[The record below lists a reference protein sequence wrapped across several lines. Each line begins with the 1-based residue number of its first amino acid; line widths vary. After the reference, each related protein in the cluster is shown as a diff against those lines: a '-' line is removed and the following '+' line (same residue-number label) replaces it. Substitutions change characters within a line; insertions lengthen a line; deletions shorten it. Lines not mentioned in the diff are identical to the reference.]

1 MLKDQLQT
9 FKDCHC
15 NATLM
20 TVIIGSF
27 RRHLNQALQLK
38 QQLENHQVRVLSPC
52 SSPVINPDDEFV
64 IFSSDPVNNPKILQ
78 DSVFRKIRRSTFIV
92 VANVD
97 GYLGKA
103 TLLEIGYAIASG
115 IDIYTL
121 EPVNDPHLIPYCKLL
136 SDIFPDINIT
146 ASAAKEDWDLAYES
160 ITDLRG

>member
-1 MLKDQLQT
+1 
-9 FKDCHC
+9 
-15 NATLM
+15 M

-38 QQLENHQVRVLSPC
+38 QQLENHKVRVLSPC

-64 IFSSDPVNNPKILQ
+64 IFSSDPVSHPKILQ
-78 DSVFRKIRRSTFIV
+78 DSVFRKIKRSTFIV

-103 TLLEIGYAIASG
+103 TLIEIGYAIASG

-121 EPVNDPHLIPYCKLL
+121 EPVDDPHLIPYCKLL
-136 SDIFPDINIT
+136 SDIFPNISLT
-146 ASAAKEDWDLAYES
+146 ASAATEGWDLAYEYRFARIDEDS
-160 ITDLRG
+160 R